1 MQAEWFSHTIYD
13 VIHPVI
19 HPDDVQK
26 VTEHLSLSEPVNTGR
41 ILDLK
46 SMYRVYTLYNCIDY
60 RVYVYIVYVYS
71 MCVYSIC

>member
-13 VIHPVI
+13 VI

-41 ILDLK
+41 ILIE
-46 SMYRVYTLYNCIDY
+46 YILYIT
-60 RVYVYIVYVYS
+60 V
-71 MCVYSIC
+71 